1 MHILEMV
8 LLAFVKAN
16 ELKVIRKAD
25 GIWLSNGDGFP
36 LNLQTG
42 EIERMDCD
50 AKGILKQNGWM

>member
-16 ELKVIRKAD
+16 ELKVIRTPY
-25 GIWLSNGDGFP
+25 GVWLSNGDGFP
-36 LNLQTG
+36 LNLDTG

-50 AKGILKQNGWM
+50 AIGPLRHNGWM